1 MELHDIFP
9 EVPIVEYSLYSFLAL
24 CLLGLVLLYMLYKV
38 VKNRRKK
45 LQPLH
50 ILEHY
55 NASDAK
61 QTAHQVGYYG
71 KELAKGEAQ
80 KQSLALL
87 EEKLERYKY
96 LKTSQS
102 LSPELQKELA
112 QFIHSIRH
120 KNV

>member
-9 EVPIVEYSLYSFLAL
+9 EVPIVEYSLYTFLAL
-24 CLLGLVLLYMLYKV
+24 CLVGLALLYFLYKV
-38 VKNRRKK
+38 LKNRRKK

-55 NASDAK
+55 NPNDAK
-61 QTAHQVGYYG
+61 QTAHQVSYYG
-71 KELAKGEAQ
+71 KQLAKNEAQ
-80 KQSLALL
+80 KQRLASLEA
-87 EEKLERYKY
+87 KLESYKY

-102 LSPELQKELA
+102 LSSELQEEIEIFLK
-112 QFIHSIRH
+112 SIRH

>member
-24 CLLGLVLLYMLYKV
+24 CLLGLVLLSVLYRV

-50 ILEHY
+50 ILKRY
-55 NASDAK
+55 NPNDAK
-61 QTAHQVGYYG
+61 QTAQQISYYG
-71 KELAKGEAQ
+71 KQLAKSEAQ
-80 KQSLALL
+80 KQNLALL

-96 LKTSQS
+96 LKTSQP
-102 LSPELQKELA
+102 LSATLQEEIK